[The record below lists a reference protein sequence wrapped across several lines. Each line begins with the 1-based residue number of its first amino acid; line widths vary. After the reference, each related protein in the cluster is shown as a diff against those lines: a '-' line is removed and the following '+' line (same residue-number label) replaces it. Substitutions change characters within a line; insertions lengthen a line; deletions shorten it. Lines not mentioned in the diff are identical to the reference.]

1 MKKAIIIIAALF
13 GMALAASA
21 QPRAIGA
28 RLLGLGANGIE
39 ASYQH
44 TMAESQFI
52 QGDLGIFAWDGFTAT
67 GTYNWIISS
76 PRWTSEGVW
85 NFYLGAGASLG
96 YVEYGHDAEGRVES
110 NFMFGFVGQVGLE
123 YNFDFPLQLSADL
136 RPVLGWSD
144 GKFYGD
150 GVLGFVPSIS
160 VRYRF

>member
-1 MKKAIIIIAALF
+1 
-13 GMALAASA
+13 
-21 QPRAIGA
+21 
-28 RLLGLGANGIE
+28 
-39 ASYQH
+39 
-44 TMAESQFI
+44 
-52 QGDLGIFAWDGFTAT
+52 
-67 GTYNWIISS
+67 
-76 PRWTSEGVW
+76 
-85 NFYLGAGASLG
+85 
-96 YVEYGHDAEGRVES
+96 VEYGHDAEGRVES